1 MESYWYLD
9 LLIDILVSGEQT
21 NGAYSVLDV
30 WGPPGFGTALHV
42 HRDAEEGY
50 YITEGEITMWYGDE
64 IAVLHAGDF
73 LLLPRGVPH
82 TLKHTGAGEVRMLG
96 VCTPAGFEDFVRSFG
111 EPAPRRELP
120 VVTEPLDIKR
130 AIALGA
136 ASGIDI
142 VGPPGMLP
150 TELVKAPPAQ

>member
-1 MESYWYLD
+1 MESIWYLD
-9 LLIDILVSGEQT
+9 LLIDILVTGEQT
-21 NGAYSVLDV
+21 DGAYSVLDV
-30 WGPPGFGTALHV
+30 WGPPGFATALHV

-50 YITEGEITMWYGDE
+50 YLKEGEITVWYGDE

-82 TLKHTGAGEVRMLG
+82 MLKHTGDGDVRMLG
-96 VCTPAGFEDFVRSFG
+96 VCTPAGFEDFVRNFG
-111 EPAPRRELP
+111 TLAPRRELP

-136 ASGIDI
+136 AAGIDI
-142 VGPPGMLP
+142 IGPPGMLP
-150 TELVKAPPAQ
+150 TQLAKPPAA